1 MAWVNVPGSNGL
13 LEYDN
18 TASLMAGGMVDIDV
32 SQGCNGTI
40 AGGIRTFTPPNGG
53 NPQKIYLKT
62 RRAGETKILGEL
74 SKNYY
79 DGYEV
84 LPQGYYGVSA
94 PELQWVM
101 SAQSGASVAVNT
113 AIDLSNGEDTVY
125 TGTWT
130 SLVASTVNSYSNSAG
145 ATKYYLPLTSGSN
158 LKTSVATS
166 SNSDIISNG
175 GYTVWL
181 TLIPHSTRTSW
192 HRLWNYWN
200 LASISTAS
208 TVGFADAYK
217 GPLLFTQTYNNRI
230 MYKRPSATIH
240 KDGDWAMLDNIVTD
254 NTGVLTLILRT
265 TSSGDTTLWVRNGT
279 YSVDAASQTHVF
291 DGVAGGYGIRTVANS
306 ATPVFADAYY
316 PGQGE
321 TFTGVMES
329 GFANRPFTDA
339 ECQTL
344 ADGLNDEFK
353 R

>member
-40 AGGIRTFTPPNGG
+40 ADGIRTFTPPNGG

-79 DGYEV
+79 DGYVV
-84 LPQGYYGVSA
+84 LPQYYGVSA

-113 AIDLSNGEDTVY
+113 AIDLSNGADTVY

-130 SLVASTVNSYSNSAG
+130 SLLASTVNSYSNSAG
-145 ATKYYLPLTSGSN
+145 ATKYYLPLTSGSD

-175 GYTVWL
+175 GFTVWL
-181 TLIPHSTRTSW
+181 TYIPHSTRIHW
-192 HRLWNYWN
+192 QRIWQYAN
-200 LASISTAS
+200 LAESSTATS
-208 TVGFADAYK
+208 VGYADQYK
-217 GPLLFTQTYNNRI
+217 GPLLFTATQENRI
-230 MYKRPSATIH
+230 QYRRPSATIYTA
-240 KDGDWAMLDNIVTD
+240 GDWVNIDNIVTD
-254 NTGVLTLILRT
+254 STGVLTFILRT
-265 TSSGDTTLWVRNGT
+265 TSSGATHVWVRNGT
-279 YSVDAASQTHVF
+279 YSVDAASQTF
-291 DGVAGGYGIRTVANS
+291 SGPAGYGIRTAENI

-316 PGQGE
+316 SGYGE
-321 TFTGVMES
+321 TYTGVMES

>member
-145 ATKYYLPLTSGSN
+145 ATKYYLPLTSGSD

-181 TLIPHSTRTSW
+181 TFIPHSTRIYW
-192 HRLWNYWN
+192 HKLWMYYN
-200 LASISTAS
+200 LAAGSTTS
-208 TVGFADAYK
+208 TIGATDQFK
-217 GPLLFTQTYNNRI
+217 GPLIFTATQYNRI
-230 MYKRPSATIH
+230 QYRMPSGTTANGIYTNI
-240 KDGDWAMLDNIVTD
+240 DNIPTG
-254 NTGVLTLILRT
+254 NTRVLTLVLRT
-265 TSSGDTTLWVRNGT
+265 TDANATGATHAWVRNGT
-279 YSVDAASQTHVF
+279 YSVDAELRSFT
-291 DGVAGGYGIRTVANS
+291 GVQDSYGIKTDANS

>member
-1 MAWVNVPGSNGL
+1 
-13 LEYDN
+13 
-18 TASLMAGGMVDIDV
+18 
-32 SQGCNGTI
+32 
-40 AGGIRTFTPPNGG
+40 
-53 NPQKIYLKT
+53 
-62 RRAGETKILGEL
+62 
-74 SKNYY
+74 
-79 DGYEV
+79 
-84 LPQGYYGVSA
+84 
-94 PELQWVM
+94 M

-130 SLVASTVNSYSNSAG
+130 SLIASTVNSYSNSAG
-145 ATKYYLPLTSGSN
+145 VTKYYLPLTSGSD
-158 LKTSVATS
+158 LQTSVATS

-181 TLIPHSTRTSW
+181 TLIPHSTRVYW
-192 HRLWNYWN
+192 HKLWMYYN
-200 LASISTAS
+200 LAAGSTTS
-208 TVGFADAYK
+208 TIGTTDQFK
-217 GPLLFTQTYNNRI
+217 GPLIFTSTQQNRI
-230 MYKRPSATIH
+230 QYRRPSATTGS
-240 KDGDWAMLDNIVTD
+240 GDWSNIDNIVTD
-254 NTGVLTLILRT
+254 STGVLTLILRT
-265 TSSGDTTLWVRNGT
+265 TSSGATNVWVRNGT
-279 YSVDAASQTHVF
+279 YSVDAASYTF
-291 DGVAGGYGIRTVANS
+291 YGAAGYGIKTDANS

>member
-145 ATKYYLPLTSGSN
+145 VTKYYLPLTSGSD
-158 LKTSVATS
+158 LQTSVATS

-175 GYTVWL
+175 GFTVWL

-192 HRLWNYWN
+192 QKLWTYYN
-200 LASISTAS
+200 LAAGSTTS
-208 TVGFADAYK
+208 TVGSTDAFK
-217 GPLLFTQTYNNRI
+217 GPLIFTRTDSNRI
-230 MYKRPSATIH
+230 SYRRPPATTANGDYATI
-240 KDGDWAMLDNIVTD
+240 DNIVTG

-265 TSSGDTTLWVRNGT
+265 TSSGATHAWVRNGT
-279 YSVDAASQTHVF
+279 YSVDAASQAFT
-291 DGVAGGYGIRTVANS
+291 GNAGYGIKTDANS

-316 PGQGE
+316 SGQGE
-321 TFTGVMES
+321 TYTGVMES

>member
-18 TASLMAGGMVDIDV
+18 TASLMTGGMVDINV
-32 SQGCNGTI
+32 YQHCNGTI

-53 NPQKIYLKT
+53 NPQKIYVKT

-79 DGYEV
+79 DGYVV

-145 ATKYYLPLTSGSN
+145 VTKYYLPLTSGSD
-158 LKTSVATS
+158 LQTSVATS

-175 GYTVWL
+175 GFTVWL
-181 TLIPHSTRTSW
+181 TLIPHSTRTTW
-192 HRLWNYWN
+192 QRLWNYYN
-200 LASISTAS
+200 LSSATTTS
-208 TVGFADAYK
+208 TVGFDDQFK
-217 GPLLFTQTYNNRI
+217 GPLIFTNTDANRI
-230 MYKRPSATIH
+230 QYRRPSAYTYQN
-240 KDGDWAMLDNIVTD
+240 GDYANIDNIVTG
-254 NTGVLTLILRT
+254 NTRVLTLVLRT
-265 TSSGDTTLWVRNGT
+265 TSSGATHAWVRNGT
-279 YSVDAASQTHVF
+279 YSVDADSQTF
-291 DGVAGGYGIRTVANS
+291 TGIGGYGIKTDANS
-306 ATPVFADAYY
+306 ATPVFADQYY
-316 PGQGE
+316 SGIGE